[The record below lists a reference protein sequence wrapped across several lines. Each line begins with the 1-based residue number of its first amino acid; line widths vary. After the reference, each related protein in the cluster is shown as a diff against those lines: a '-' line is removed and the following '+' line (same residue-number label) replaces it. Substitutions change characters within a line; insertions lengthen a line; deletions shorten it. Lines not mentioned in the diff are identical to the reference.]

1 MTIFRN
7 ARDGG
12 GGGDHVLKYLSRLN
26 ACIGLQEVNNFL
38 IEVKLPATN
47 HKTLREQRMN
57 IRGRL

>member
-7 ARDGG
+7 ARDR